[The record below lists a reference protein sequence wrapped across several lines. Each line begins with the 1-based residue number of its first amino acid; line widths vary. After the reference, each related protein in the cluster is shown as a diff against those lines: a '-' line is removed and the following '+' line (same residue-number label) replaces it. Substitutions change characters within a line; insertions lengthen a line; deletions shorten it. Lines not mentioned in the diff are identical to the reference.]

1 MKLTDTNKIN
11 IDVSEVKS
19 FRECTR
25 KWAFSSRNK
34 MHLRAKEQKLPL
46 RMGTAFHKAL
56 ERMYLG
62 TYIKLDDIVEELEI
76 DEQNAKMM
84 ELNLGGYYNNV
95 LKHDLEKFAVVNTE
109 HRFNIPLL
117 TLTPELCSDGSY
129 NAANITGSID
139 LVFRDRQ
146 TGKYG
151 GLEHKYIRNFR
162 PDVYEHLDEQPKMYF
177 YALEHDFD
185 DCEVIG
191 INQIRKLKTKFD
203 HARTHMSYTPKQ
215 LENFIENFTATCIKI
230 VHSSLQIKSFPARP
244 GYMSC
249 QICDYAPLCLYM
261 NELGTD
267 NISVL
272 DDKELLGEYGFE
284 KRLIDHL
291 DEK

>member
-1 MKLTDTNKIN
+1 MNLIN
-11 IDVSEVKS
+11 IDVSEVKA

-46 RMGTAFHKAL
+46 RMGTAFHKAI

-62 TYIKLDDIVEELEI
+62 TYINLDDIIEEFEI
-76 DEQNAKMM
+76 DDQNAKMM

-95 LKHDLEKFAVVNTE
+95 LKHDLAKFAVVNTE

-117 TLTPELCSDGSY
+117 TLVPELCSDGSY
-129 NAANITGSID
+129 NAVNITGSVD

-177 YALEHDFD
+177 YAIEHDFEG
-185 DCEVIG
+185 CEVIG
-191 INQIRKLKTKFD
+191 INQVRKLKTKFD
-203 HARTHMSYTPKQ
+203 HARTHMTYTPEQ
-215 LENFIENFTATCIKI
+215 LDNFVENFATTCIEI
-230 VHSSLQIKSFPARP
+230 VRATELIYFPARP

-249 QICDYAPLCLYM
+249 QICDYAPLCLDM

-267 NISVL
+267 NINVIN
-272 DDKELLGEYGFE
+272 DPELLDELGFE

-291 DEK
+291 NEK